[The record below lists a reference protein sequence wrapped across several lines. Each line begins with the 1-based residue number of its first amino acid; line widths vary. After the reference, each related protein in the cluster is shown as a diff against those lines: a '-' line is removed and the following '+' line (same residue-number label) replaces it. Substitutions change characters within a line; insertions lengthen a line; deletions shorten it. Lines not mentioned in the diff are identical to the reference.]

1 MHVEHGVLV
10 HSVAIWPRLTELD
23 HIFILSSLLDDFE
36 PKLTPMNLVPKAI
49 KVRCSE
55 HRIAFVS
62 P

>member
-10 HSVAIWPRLTELD
+10 HSVAIWPRLAELD

-36 PKLTPMNLVPKAI
+36 PKLIILNLVPKEI
-49 KVRCSE
+49 KVRRSE
-55 HRIAFVS
+55 HFIAFVS